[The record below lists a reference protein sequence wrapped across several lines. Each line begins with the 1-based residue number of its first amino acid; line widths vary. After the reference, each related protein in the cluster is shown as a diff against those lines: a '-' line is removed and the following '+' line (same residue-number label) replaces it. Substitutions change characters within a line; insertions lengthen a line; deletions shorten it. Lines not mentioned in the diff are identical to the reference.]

1 LVYGGAVRMVDAMQM
16 DLDLSGGSGE
26 SLQKF
31 QWNEVTLANA
41 PITIID
47 GDRGK
52 NYPKQTEFSDS
63 GYCLFLNTGNVTS
76 SGFNFSKCNFIS
88 KERDQAL
95 GKGRV
100 LENDVVLTT
109 RGTVGNTAWMH
120 QLEPHSAI
128 RINSGM
134 VILRPDVES
143 VDPKFLYFFLRS
155 PKFSRQVSATQSGSA
170 QPQLPIQNLQKL
182 KIPLPP
188 LAEQKRIAAILDK
201 ADRIRQKRKET
212 IRLTEELLRSA
223 FLEMFGDPV
232 TNPKGWEVKPLQSFG
247 SIVTGNTPP
256 RDNPENYGSY
266 IEWIKSDNITTP
278 EHFLTSAEEYLSQ
291 KGAKLGRIVTKGA
304 VLVTCIA
311 GSPSSIGKAAIAD
324 RGVAFNQQINAVIPS
339 DDVSS
344 AFLYAHFLV
353 AQHLIQAQST
363 NSMKGMVSKGKLSS
377 VEFMKPPKAKQER
390 FDAWFKTFY
399 DLYQRLKKDSL
410 LSENLFNALLQRAFK
425 GQL

>member
-1 LVYGGAVRMVDAMQM
+1 MMEAMQM
-16 DLDLSGGSGE
+16 DLDLGGGGE
-26 SLQKF
+26 VKT
-31 QWNEVTLANA
+31 V
-41 PITIID
+41 
-47 GDRGK
+47 
-52 NYPKQTEFSDS
+52 
-63 GYCLFLNTGNVTS
+63 
-76 SGFNFSKCNFIS
+76 
-88 KERDQAL
+88 AL
-95 GKGRV
+95 GKLTSLVSSGSTPLGGAKIYLDQGPVMLIRSQNVLMRELSLDDVAFITDDVAGKMQRTVVQPNDVLLNITGASIGRV
-100 LENDVVLTT
+100 STFELSCQANVNQHVCIIRVIPELLSH
-109 RGTVGNTAWMH
+109 RYLMH
-120 QLEPHSAI
+120 
-128 RINSGM
+128 
-134 VILRPDVES
+134 
-143 VDPKFLYFFLRS
+143 FL
-155 PKFSRQVSATQSGSA
+155 A
-170 QPQLPIQNLQKL
+170 QPSFQAHIDSSQHGGTRQALTFPQIRDFQ
-182 KIPLPP
+182 IPLPP
-188 LAEQKRIAAILDK
+188 LTEQKRIAAILDK